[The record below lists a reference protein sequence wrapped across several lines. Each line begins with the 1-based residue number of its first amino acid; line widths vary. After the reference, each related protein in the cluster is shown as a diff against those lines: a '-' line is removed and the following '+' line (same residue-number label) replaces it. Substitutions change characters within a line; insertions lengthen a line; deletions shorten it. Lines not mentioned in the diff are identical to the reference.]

1 MKKIAFFAL
10 VLLIPFVTIA
20 QAQDP
25 WIGDWTSESY
35 SDIDWD
41 ASNATKDATGTI
53 QEVIHA
59 NFRLV
64 IRITKNGDQYYAR
77 SKTLKIN
84 DPSFVSYRLPLT
96 VTSVDGNTMY
106 LESFVSKDPFR
117 VNGEIDEYSD
127 ITYYFKLT
135 LDNGVIHYHYYR
147 CHSVDYDRN
156 LRYKGQED
164 IPTFYNDSK
173 LDLFN
178 DNW

>member
-10 VLLIPFVTIA
+10 VLLIPFVAIA

-64 IRITKNGDQYYAR
+64 IRIQRTE
-77 SKTLKIN
+77 T
-84 DPSFVSYRLPLT
+84 
-96 VTSVDGNTMY
+96 NTT
-106 LESFVSKDPFR
+106 P
-117 VNGEIDEYSD
+117 
-127 ITYYFKLT
+127 
-135 LDNGVIHYHYYR
+135 
-147 CHSVDYDRN
+147 
-156 LRYKGQED
+156 GQ
-164 IPTFYNDSK
+164 K
-173 LDLFN
+173 H
-178 DNW
+178 